1 MACARNDEVGYRWQ
15 FRLKRRFTIG
25 ELAKLDSHDHD
36 PILDSVLDDASAQS
50 APPLYLFLL
59 DLNGM
64 TIGVSYYKRFA
75 EPQLMDLI
83 HNHARRNKVNLRGN

>member
-1 MACARNDEVGYRWQ
+1 MACARNDEVGYRRQ
-15 FRLKRRFTIG
+15 FRLKCRFTIG
-25 ELAKLDSHDHD
+25 ELAKLDSDRD
-36 PILDSVLDDASAQS
+36 LILDSVLDDASAQS

-75 EPQLMDLI
+75 EPQLIDLI